1 MPKRK
6 GEERKKKKKKEK
18 IKNKRRRDKRK
29 KLDATIG
36 NLTFL
41 NINQKYH
48 LPNSGLEKSGKR
60 GSPEGWLRQR
70 EENLKTITL
79 SHEFVSPD
87 SH

>member
-1 MPKRK
+1 MQERK
-6 GEERKKKKKKEK
+6 GEEKRGKRNEKRRREKER

-60 GSPEGWLRQR
+60 GGGLAQTKRIKR
-70 EENLKTITL
+70 T
-79 SHEFVSPD
+79 
-87 SH
+87 